1 MRRLVVCVLSAC
13 LSSLAAAGEPAL
25 EQGLSASQIIEK
37 NVAARGGLEAWR
49 KIQSMVWVGH
59 VESSNAPLLKP
70 QFVLAQKRPNMTRF
84 EIQAQNQIS
93 LRVYDGTH
101 GWKVRPLNDG
111 RPDLQPYSREEL
123 SSAADG
129 QGLDGQ
135 LMDYQTK
142 GIVVTLDGI
151 EDIEGH
157 KAYRLNVRIPSGV
170 SHHVWIDAKTFL
182 DIKYD
187 RKYRNAMGQSGTSS
201 VFYRNYKTIEGLQIP
216 LVIESGADIT
226 RASDKMVIDKVA
238 LNPPLDD
245 MAFAKPNIP
254 MSNAVSVVAEP
265 QQAQSSRALQRQF
278 MPPRSDPYAR
288 GFR

>member
-1 MRRLVVCVLSAC
+1 MRRLVACVLSAC
-13 LSSLAAAGEPAL
+13 ISSIAVASDPAI
-25 EQGLSASQIIEK
+25 EQGLSASQIVEK

-49 KIQSMVWVGH
+49 KIQSMAWIGH
-59 VESSNAPLLKP
+59 VESANAPLLKP

-84 EIQAQNQIS
+84 EIKAQNQMS

-111 RPDLQPYSREEL
+111 RPDLQPYSGEEL
-123 SSAADG
+123 RFAADG

-142 GIVVTLDGI
+142 GIAVALDGI

-157 KAYRLNVRIPSGV
+157 KAYRLNVRLPSGV
-170 SHHVWIDAKTFL
+170 SHHLWIDAKTFL

-187 RKYRNAMGQSGTSS
+187 REYRNARGQSGTLS
-201 VFYRNYKTIEGLQIP
+201 VFYRNYKAIDGLQIP
-216 LVIESGADIT
+216 LVIESGADIA
-226 RASDKMVIDKVA
+226 RASDKMVIDKVV

-245 MAFAKPNIP
+245 AAFAKPNIP
-254 MSNAVSVVAEP
+254 MSNAVPVVVEP
-265 QQAQSSRALQRQF
+265 QQVQSSRFSQRQF
-278 MPPRSDPYAR
+278 IPPRSDPYASGSR
-288 GFR
+288 